1 MKTEREQEMMDEVSY
16 QLQRDRIFSNN
27 PVVMQGM
34 GLAPLVVVAT
44 TAENALM
51 LAVAVLLM
59 LTPTRI
65 IANFILCKVKP
76 KILRAMGYTMVA
88 AIVYAWVYLVLAI
101 LFGVKMLNLGIYL
114 PMLVVEPL
122 MIYRFARPIEP
133 LYKTVIKGLKMTLGY
148 AIVLGLV
155 GCLREFF
162 AVGTVYGIALIE
174 IDLLPLASTPAGGFI
189 LLGVLCAIWRTLANR
204 YRKNAIMEARQE
216 R

>member
-51 LAVAVLLM
+51 LAVAVLIM

-76 KILRAMGYTMVA
+76 KLLRAMGYTLVA
-88 AIVYAWVYLVLAI
+88 AITYAGAYLVLSF

-133 LYKTVIKGLKMTLGY
+133 FYKTVIKGLKMTLGY

-162 AVGTVYGIALIE
+162 AAGTIYGIALLE

-189 LLGVLCAIWRTLANR
+189 LLG
-204 YRKNAIMEARQE
+204 
-216 R
+216 